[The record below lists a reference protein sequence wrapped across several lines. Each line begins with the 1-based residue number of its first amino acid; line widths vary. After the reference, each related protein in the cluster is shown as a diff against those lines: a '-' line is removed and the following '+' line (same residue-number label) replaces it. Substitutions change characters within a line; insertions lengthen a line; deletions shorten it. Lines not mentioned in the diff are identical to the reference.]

1 MRDNKHQSDYGD
13 KVSEKYNYVDLQH
26 CFNTVLFDNDNCFIY
41 FNSKIEKV
49 KFKIEM
55 STNEICSHVSSI

>member
-41 FNSKIEKV
+41 FNSKIEK
-49 KFKIEM
+49 E
-55 STNEICSHVSSI
+55 

>member
-1 MRDNKHQSDYGD
+1 MRDNKHLSDCGD

-41 FNSKIEKV
+41 FNSEIEK
-49 KFKIEM
+49 E
-55 STNEICSHVSSI
+55 

>member
-1 MRDNKHQSDYGD
+1 MYETCIISRFLMRDNKHLSDCGD

-41 FNSKIEKV
+41 FNSEIEK
-49 KFKIEM
+49 E
-55 STNEICSHVSSI
+55 

>member
-1 MRDNKHQSDYGD
+1 MYETCIIFRFLMRDNKHLSDCGD

-41 FNSKIEKV
+41 FNSEIEK
-49 KFKIEM
+49 E
-55 STNEICSHVSSI
+55 